1 MYQFSFEE
9 HKLGGSYT
17 ILKFRRKTLREFSIK
32 SVGEGATIIFFKY
45 YHKIEARRLPN
56 RSQIP

>member
-9 HKLGGSYT
+9 HKLGGSYI

-32 SVGEGATIIFFKY
+32 SVGEGATIFFLNTTIK
-45 YHKIEARRLPN
+45 
-56 RSQIP
+56 